1 MITIEGIK
9 VKPRVVSRKQLF
21 SIWKTV
27 ANHPFPR
34 VKAFQLE
41 DREFNNVI
49 KKRRCGED
57 DVREVEEWGRILSAH
72 GTDACVFNGDE
83 FPEVDFVIL
92 IRKNPYH
99 TMEEILKHE
108 LSHIAHG
115 DL

>member
-1 MITIEGIK
+1 MIMIEGIR

-27 ANHPFPR
+27 TNHPFPR

-41 DREFNNVI
+41 DKEFNNVI
-49 KKRRCGED
+49 KKRQCGED
-57 DVREVEEWGRILSAH
+57 DIREVEEWGRILSAQ
-72 GTDACVFNGDE
+72 GIDACVFNGDE
-83 FPEVDFVIL
+83 FPDVDYVIL

-99 TMEEILKHE
+99 TMAEILKHE
-108 LSHIAHG
+108 LSHIANG